1 MVVEGDNLAIVMEY
15 QHGGSVREFLQKQKN
30 LLPGEAFG
38 IVERVLLALEYA
50 HRSGV
55 LHLDIKPR

>member
-30 LLPGEAFG
+30 LLPGEPSALLSACFWRWNTR
-38 IVERVLLALEYA
+38 IVP
-50 HRSGV
+50 GFCT
-55 LHLDIKPR
+55 